1 MSPAAPE
8 AKKSGYAR
16 TESFSDLT
24 NRFSS
29 DEFTNIEPEPINGPP
44 RAAPLCD
51 SALRQDARAML
62 CRKAGHAV
70 TSLRH
75 RTTATSRRRRLAAQ
89 TVTPSR
95 NDIGR

>member
-24 NRFSS
+24 NRFSL
-29 DEFTNIEPEPINGPP
+29 DEFSNIEPELMSGPP
-44 RAAPLCD
+44 RATPLCNP
-51 SALRQDARAML
+51 AFRQDARAML
-62 CRKAGHAV
+62 CRKAWLRGG
-70 TSLRH
+70 RH
-75 RTTATSRRRRLAAQ
+75 RTTATIRRRRLAAQ